1 MRGLALFR
9 IGLGGMSW
17 LAPYATARLFGTP
30 EDRNTPE
37 LAYMTRVFG
46 ARAIAL
52 GSGFLASNED
62 GRSLW
67 HRLWL
72 LCDAADTVMGVGM
85 VARGRVG
92 LRQGAPLV
100 AVTGAAMALDVARIR
115 DEQGSV

>member
-9 IGLGGMSW
+9 IGLGGTSW
-17 LAPYATARLFGTP
+17 LAPYSTARLFGTP
-30 EDRNTPE
+30 EERNTSE

-52 GSGFLASNED
+52 GTGYLASNEEQ
-62 GRSLW
+62 RPLW

-72 LCDAADTVMGVGM
+72 LCDAADTVMGIAM

-115 DEQGSV
+115 DEPG